1 MTIIRQT
8 DRHFDKQ
15 IQTNIDLL
23 YIYYKI
29 KGEDQAVILTGESGS
44 GKTEAGKLVLQVQI
58 IF

>member
-8 DRHFDKQ
+8 DRHSDRQ
-15 IQTNIDLL
+15 IQTDIDLL
-23 YIYYKI
+23 YFYFKI